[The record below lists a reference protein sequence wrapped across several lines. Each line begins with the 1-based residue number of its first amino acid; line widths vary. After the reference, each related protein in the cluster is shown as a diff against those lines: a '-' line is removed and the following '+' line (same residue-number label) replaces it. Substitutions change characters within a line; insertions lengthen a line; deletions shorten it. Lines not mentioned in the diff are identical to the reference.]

1 MAGAPGPDPP
11 TNRPS
16 EPRKLGIL
24 KYAALAAVT
33 LIGMGVL
40 AFVAYAYLA
49 MDGGSRTPDISEVDT
64 SEMVA
69 RADNGE
75 FLDAQAEVHPDQTAA
90 QLGYLAPDFTLSDF
104 DGHDVA
110 LSQFRGTP
118 VLLNFWGTWCAPCR
132 AEMPALQNFHEQ
144 YGDRVAI
151 VGINWD
157 HEVSDARQFLD
168 SLGITYTNLID
179 AQGKMFVQYG
189 LTALPTSFWIDER
202 GVIMG
207 YWNGA
212 MDEEDMLRGFQKT
225 TDVLDGESQQPP

>member
-1 MAGAPGPDPP
+1 MSADAPRSDL
-11 TNRPS
+11 PS
-16 EPRKLGIL
+16 EPRTLRIL
-24 KYAALAAVT
+24 KYAAIGATVLAGV
-33 LIGMGVL
+33 GVL
-40 AFVAYAYLA
+40 ALVAYSYFFLDPGAK
-49 MDGGSRTPDISEVDT
+49 TPNISEVDT

-69 RADNGE
+69 RSSRGE
-75 FLDAQAEVHPDQTAA
+75 FLDKSASVRPDQTAA
-90 QLGYLAPDFTLSDF
+90 QLGYRAPDFTLSDF
-104 DGHDVA
+104 EGHDAA

-132 AEMPALQNFHEQ
+132 AEMPALQSFHER

-157 HEVSDARQFLD
+157 HEISEAREFLD
-168 SLGITYTNLID
+168 NLGITYTNLID
-179 AQGKMFVQYG
+179 RQGKMFVQYG

-212 MDEEDMLRGFQKT
+212 MDEETMLQGFQKT
-225 TDVLDGESQQPP
+225 TDVLDGVSLREP